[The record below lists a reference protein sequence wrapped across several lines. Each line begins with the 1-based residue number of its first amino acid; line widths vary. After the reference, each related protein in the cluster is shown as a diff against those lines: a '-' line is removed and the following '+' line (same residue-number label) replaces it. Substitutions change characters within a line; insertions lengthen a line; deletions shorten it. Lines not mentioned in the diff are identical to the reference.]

1 MAGELGIGKEDLARR
16 FAASLLRS
24 GASMEEAQRLSVN
37 LAEDFHRDFA
47 GKRLVVRIGR
57 GFQRNLEPLERRR
70 IFMRYWLDREADHV
84 LCTEERICH
93 ATLHRIKREGK
104 SKGWAEKR

>member
-24 GASMEEAQRLSVN
+24 GASMDEAKRLSVN
-37 LAEDFHRDFA
+37 LAEDFYRDFA

-57 GFQRNLEPLERRR
+57 GFQRNLEPGDRRR
-70 IFMRYWLDREADHV
+70 IFLRWWVDRIDDHV
-84 LCTEERICH
+84 LCTEEQIGRT
-93 ATLHRIKREGK
+93 TLRRIKQEGK

>member
-1 MAGELGIGKEDLARR
+1 VAGELGIGKEDLARR

-24 GASMEEAQRLSVN
+24 GASMDEAQRLSVN

-47 GKRLVVRIGR
+47 GKRLVIRIGR
-57 GFQRNLEPLERRR
+57 DFQRNLDPAERRR
-70 IFMRYWLDREADHV
+70 IFMRYWLDREVDHV
-84 LCTEERICH
+84 LCTEEKICH
-93 ATLHRIKREGK
+93 ATLRRIKREGK